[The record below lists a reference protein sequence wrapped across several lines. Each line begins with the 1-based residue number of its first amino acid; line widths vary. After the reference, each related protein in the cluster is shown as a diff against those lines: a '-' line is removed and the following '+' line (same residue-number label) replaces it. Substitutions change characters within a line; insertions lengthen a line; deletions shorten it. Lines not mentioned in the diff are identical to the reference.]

1 MWIFIHINYTNKRM
15 IVIQT
20 NRIFL
25 VPEVQEVLGVKEKN
39 NIPIEHKNDAKKEHS
54 KYTKKPVKYFIPAFY
69 I

>member
-1 MWIFIHINYTNKRM
+1 M

-54 KYTKKPVKYFIPAFY
+54 KYTKKTVKYFIPAFY

>member
-1 MWIFIHINYTNKRM
+1 M

-25 VPEVQEVLGVKEKN
+25 VPEILGVPEVPEVKI
-39 NIPIEHKNDAKKEHS
+39 IPIEHENESKKEQQ

>member
-1 MWIFIHINYTNKRM
+1 M

-25 VPEVQEVLGVKEKN
+25 VPEVAGILGVPEVQT
-39 NIPIEHKNDAKKEHS
+39 IPIKHKNELIKEQP
-54 KYTKKPVKYFIPAFY
+54 KYTKKTVKYFIPAFY

>member
-1 MWIFIHINYTNKRM
+1 M

-25 VPEVQEVLGVKEKN
+25 VPEVQEVLGVKENN
-39 NIPIEHKNDAKKEHS
+39 NIPIEHKNEEKKEHS
-54 KYTKKPVKYFIPAFY
+54 KYTKKTVKYFIPAFY

>member
-1 MWIFIHINYTNKRM
+1 M

-25 VPEVQEVLGVKEKN
+25 VPEVLGVLGVPEVKI
-39 NIPIEHKNDAKKEHS
+39 IPIEHKNEQKKEQL
-54 KYTKKPVKYFIPAFY
+54 KYTKKTVKYFIPAFY

>member
-1 MWIFIHINYTNKRM
+1 M

-25 VPEVQEVLGVKEKN
+25 VPEVARILGVPEVQQT
-39 NIPIEHKNDAKKEHS
+39 IPIKHKNELIKEQP
-54 KYTKKPVKYFIPAFY
+54 KYTKKTVKYFIPAFY